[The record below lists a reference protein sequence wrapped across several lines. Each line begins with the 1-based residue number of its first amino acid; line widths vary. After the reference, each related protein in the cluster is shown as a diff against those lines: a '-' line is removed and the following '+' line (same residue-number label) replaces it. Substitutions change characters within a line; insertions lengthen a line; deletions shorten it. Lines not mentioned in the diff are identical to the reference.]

1 MRARNSARKAGLIF
15 LVFAVII
22 IALLVYLLLPEKNS
36 YINDGSGTQT
46 QWFDDNTLYLNDT
59 LYGFTH
65 RIETFLFAGTD
76 NSGNETDPDQPY
88 HGAMADFLMFLVMDH
103 TDGTYG
109 VIQIDRNTMTDVM
122 LLNEDDQ
129 PAGWNTMQICTAH
142 WYGSNPEVS
151 ARNLEQAVKDLLGE
165 LEVVDGYYILNMKDI
180 ATLNDA
186 VDGVE
191 VTIEDPDMTLADPAF
206 VQGETVR
213 LTGDQ
218 AEKFVRARMSVGE
231 GTNEERM
238 RRQRTY
244 LDAFFHKAADRIYDN
259 PKAVQ
264 AFWNTVK
271 DVAQTNMNGND
282 VSRIAKMVMD
292 GENKGLFT
300 FDGETVMGTTL
311 SDGLEHEE
319 FYPDPDSVVGI
330 LQDLFS
336 LVVAEE
342 DEDMTEDI
350 SEELFSVD
358 EDDEDLDEDLY
369 DDLYDDLYEDETRSE

>member
-1 MRARNSARKAGLIF
+1 MKVRISAGKAGILLLIF
-15 LVFAVII
+15 AAVV
-22 IALLVYLLLPEKNS
+22 IALIVYLLLPEKNR
-36 YINDGSGTQT
+36 YANDGSGTQT
-46 QWFDDNTLYLNDT
+46 QWFDDNTLYLDDT

-103 TDGTYG
+103 TDGSYG
-109 VIQIDRNTMTDVM
+109 VIQIDRNTMAEVM
-122 LLNEDDQ
+122 LLDENDQ

-151 ARNLEQAVKDLLGE
+151 ARNQVRAVRDLLGE
-165 LEVVDGYYILNMKDI
+165 LEVVDGYYILNMRDI
-180 ATLNDA
+180 ATLNEA

-191 VTIEDPDMTLADPAF
+191 VVIEDPDMTVVDPAF
-206 VQGETVR
+206 VQGQTVT

-218 AEKFVRARMSVGE
+218 AEKFLRARMSVGE

-244 LDAFFHKAADRIYDN
+244 LDAFFQKAADRIYDN

-264 AFWNTVK
+264 AFWNTVR

-292 GENKGLFT
+292 GENKGLYT
-300 FDGETVMGTTL
+300 FEGKTVLGTTL
-311 SDGLEHEE
+311 ADGLEHEE
-319 FYPDPDSVVGI
+319 FYPDTDSVLSI

-350 SEELFSVD
+350 SELLFSD
-358 EDDEDLDEDLY
+358 DMDDEDLYEDEY
-369 DDLYDDLYEDETRSE
+369 DSLYDDLYEDETRSE